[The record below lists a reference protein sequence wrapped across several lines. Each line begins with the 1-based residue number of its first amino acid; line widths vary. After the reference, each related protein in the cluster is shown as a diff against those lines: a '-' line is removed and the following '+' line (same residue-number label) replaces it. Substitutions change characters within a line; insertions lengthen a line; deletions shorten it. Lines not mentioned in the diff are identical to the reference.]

1 MGSSMLNRLLVYFI
15 LVAFASPAIAN
26 PSESLPE
33 TLFTR
38 VDDPVILGSIGLSS
52 VSAAWCYSDEANS
65 VLISAAS
72 RERDKCRLQLSHEL
86 EKQKVKY
93 QFKIDAL
100 ELRVNTLMQ
109 QQVEINK
116 IKDEEIERLTDA
128 AMKRPNDYSVW
139 WASGGVLTGAL
150 TTLLIVS
157 LVK

>member
-1 MGSSMLNRLLVYFI
+1 M
-15 LVAFASPAIAN
+15 
-26 PSESLPE
+26 
-33 TLFTR
+33 
-38 VDDPVILGSIGLSS
+38 
-52 VSAAWCYSDEANS
+52 
-65 VLISAAS
+65 
-72 RERDKCRLQLSHEL
+72 
-86 EKQKVKY
+86 
-93 QFKIDAL
+93 